1 MIKKASDFIKSGDL
15 NFQSLDESP
24 EININKNSYIPEGY
38 LPDINAR
45 LLMYNKIA
53 LAESSNDLKNIQ
65 IEMINRFG
73 LLPEELK
80 NFFLQAELKV
90 MAEDYS
96 IKKINFLEDKVS
108 IQYKDEGLDTSF
120 FNDDVLEDKVKMTID
135 VIKATN
141 SNVS

>member
-24 EININKNSYIPEGY
+24 EININKNSYIPEEY

-120 FNDDVLEDKVKMTID
+120 FNDDVLEEKVKMTID